1 MHSQKADFSLP
12 GENNPF
18 HGTDGDIQVSS
29 SIATAGSA
37 GCFTYLYNLIV
48 IVIVCLVNP
57 NTTDRPTAISTRGPK
72 CTKHLQRC
80 RCRCRT
86 GVIYKQFPRVQ
97 NFSSHRLKDYVL
109 QHPQE
114 YSEQAVAPML
124 IDQLE

>member
-18 HGTDGDIQVSS
+18 HGTHGDARVSS

-57 NTTDRPTAISTRGPK
+57 NTTDRPLFQPEDQNGQS
-72 CTKHLQRC
+72 
-80 RCRCRT
+80 
-86 GVIYKQFPRVQ
+86 IYSDVDVDVER
-97 NFSSHRLKDYVL
+97 
-109 QHPQE
+109 E
-114 YSEQAVAPML
+114 
-124 IDQLE
+124 